1 MYATRLLAVIHVIW
15 LKGGQLS
22 YIAKKLFS
30 FVVLAEQ
37 GIKIN
42 YVALTFNNL
51 YSRLWDLSTP
61 TKLGAS
67 RDNTEFGATQVVDI
81 LL

>member
-1 MYATRLLAVIHVIW
+1 
-15 LKGGQLS
+15 LKGSQLS

-42 YVALTFNNL
+42 YVALIFNNL
-51 YSRLWDLSTP
+51 YSRLRDLSTP
-61 TKLGAS
+61 AKLEANK
-67 RDNTEFGATQVVDI
+67 DNIEFGVTQVVDI
-81 LL
+81 LLQN